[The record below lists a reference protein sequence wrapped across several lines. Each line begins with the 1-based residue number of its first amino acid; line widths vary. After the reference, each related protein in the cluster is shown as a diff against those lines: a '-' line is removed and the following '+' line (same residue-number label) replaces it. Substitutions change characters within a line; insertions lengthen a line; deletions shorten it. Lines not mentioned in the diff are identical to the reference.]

1 MKKEDFNHQLA
12 NECARSFSISTGL
25 GCTVSDTSG
34 NILFEHGFGCG
45 SCDLCRTAGLPTEN
59 CIRAHHYGMIEA
71 ERFGGKY
78 IYFCPFGL
86 TCFVSPIIGEKGST
100 AKITVGPFLM
110 VELQDFIDCELS
122 EHLHLNSETKKQVC
136 RLLLSVPQISP
147 KMVQELS
154 VLLFM
159 AVGFMNNVSAEN
171 RLLEIER
178 SDLLQG
184 QINAYISHLKGRG
197 NSGHYPFETE
207 RMLLQAIS
215 HGDRNEVKQ
224 YLTELLASLHAE
236 GSEINYIR
244 SRISEFLVLL
254 SRTAAENGID
264 EQQVLFLH
272 HQWQKA
278 LSSLPSFQQISAW
291 LLTVTEDMTESIA
304 AYSDVRHT
312 NLIHHC
318 IQHIGA
324 HYQERLT
331 LEETAR
337 IVCLSP
343 DYLSR
348 IFRQET
354 GIGFRQYLN
363 NVRIT
368 KAKELIQTTSLRL
381 TDISQMAGYD
391 DQSYF
396 TKVFKRT
403 TGISPNEY
411 VKKHRQAASR

>member
-12 NECARSFSISTGL
+12 NECARAFSISTGL

-34 NILFEHGFGCG
+34 NILYEHGFGCG
-45 SCDLCRTAGLPTEN
+45 GCNLCQTAGLPTEN

-136 RLLLSVPQISP
+136 HLLLSVPQISP
-147 KMVQELS
+147 KTVQELS

-159 AVGFMNNVSAEN
+159 AVGFMNNISAEN

-184 QINAYISHLKGRG
+184 QINAYISHLKGRE

-207 RMLLQAIS
+207 RLLLHAIS
-215 HGDRNEVKQ
+215 HGEKKEVKQ

-236 GSEINYIR
+236 GSEINHIR
-244 SRISEFLVLL
+244 SKISEFLVLL

-291 LLTVTEDMTESIA
+291 LLTVAEDMTESIA

-337 IVCLSP
+337 VVCLSP

-368 KAKELIQTTSLRL
+368 KAKELIRTTNLRL

-411 VKKHRQAASR
+411 AKKHRQAASR

>member
-1 MKKEDFNHQLA
+1 MKKEDFNHRLA

-291 LLTVTEDMTESIA
+291 LLTVAEDMTESIA

-411 VKKHRQAASR
+411 VKKHRKP